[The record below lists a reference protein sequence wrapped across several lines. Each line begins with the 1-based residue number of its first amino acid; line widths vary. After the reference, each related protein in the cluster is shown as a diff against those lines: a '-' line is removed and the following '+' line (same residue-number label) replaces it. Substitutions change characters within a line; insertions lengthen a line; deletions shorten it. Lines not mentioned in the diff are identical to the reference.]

1 MFLIWGFHSTS
12 IIRLWY
18 AFAQVCY
25 DLHMTDL
32 EKEHLLHKVVASSA
46 FLFAL
51 LILPVA
57 QYLLVSSQ
65 PQQQGE
71 VAGVSTEAPQELV
84 APQRVL
90 TPAECEVKRTQD
102 QADLDKWAEGK
113 KRAMLTAYEAA
124 VKPYK
129 ETLTVLTGDQASI
142 DEEKS
147 SLNRLI
153 EDEYR
158 PYLEKLASVD
168 AAVATSHQEIV
179 SRTCGDQ

>member
-1 MFLIWGFHSTS
+1 
-12 IIRLWY
+12 
-18 AFAQVCY
+18 
-25 DLHMTDL
+25 MTDL

-65 PQQQGE
+65 PAVQQGD
-71 VAGVSTEAPQELV
+71 VAGVSTQAPEVSV

-90 TPAECEVKRTQD
+90 TPAECEAQRAQD
-102 QADLDKWAEGK
+102 LADLSKWDEGK
-113 KRAMLTAYEAA
+113 KRAMLTAYETA

-129 ETLTVLTGDQASI
+129 DAIAVLTGDQATI
-142 DEEKS
+142 DQEKY
-147 SLNRLI
+147 SLNQLI

-158 PYLEKLASVD
+158 PYLERLDSVQK
-168 AAVATSHQEIV
+168 AVATQRQEIV

>member
-1 MFLIWGFHSTS
+1 MFLIHSSS

-25 DLHMTDL
+25 DLRMTDL

-57 QYLLVSSQ
+57 QFLLVSGQ
-65 PQQQGE
+65 PTAQQGE
-71 VAGVSTEAPQELV
+71 VAGVSTEAPSVSV

-90 TPAECEVKRTQD
+90 TPAECEAKRTTD
-102 QADLDKWAEGK
+102 LADLEKWDEGK
-113 KRAMLTAYEAA
+113 KRAMLTTYEAA

-129 ETLTVLTGDQASI
+129 ETLAILTGTQESI
-142 DEEKS
+142 DTEKE

-153 EDEYR
+153 EGEYR
-158 PYLEKLASVD
+158 PYLEKLESVET
-168 AAVATSHQEIV
+168 AVATQRQEIV